1 MIHVENQEILNK
13 ILQRLD
19 SMDAGFDSMDK
30 RFDGIDIRLDSM
42 DKKFDAVDARLGS
55 MDTRISTSIDNQ
67 ETFQKEVKN
76 EFSEL
81 KENQQKQFNI
91 LNDKIS
97 LLTKQANG
105 AVNTLSDK
113 IDIANERL
121 DKNTVNKFE
130 LEFLSEKVHSI
141 EKQLYVLKQQ

>member
-1 MIHVENQEILNK
+1 MENQEILNK

-19 SMDAGFDSMDK
+19 SMDAGFDLMDK

-42 DKKFDAVDARLGS
+42 DKKFDATDARLDS
-55 MDTRISTSIDNQ
+55 MDTRISTSIENQ
-67 ETFQKEVKN
+67 EIFQKEVKN

-97 LLTKQANG
+97 LLTKQSNE

-113 IDIANERL
+113 IDITNERL

-130 LEFLSEKVHSI
+130 VDFLSEKVHSI

>member
-13 ILQRLD
+13 ILQKLD

-30 RFDGIDIRLDSM
+30 
-42 DKKFDAVDARLGS
+42 KFDAVDARFDTMDKKFDATDARLDS
-55 MDTRISTSIDNQ
+55 VDTRISTSIDNQ

-81 KENQQKQFNI
+81 KENQQKQFDI

-113 IDIANERL
+113 RL

-130 LEFLSEKVHSI
+130 VDFLSEKVHSI

>member
-19 SMDAGFDSMDK
+19 SMDAGFDLMDK

-42 DKKFDAVDARLGS
+42 DKKFDATDARLDS
-55 MDTRISTSIDNQ
+55 MDNRISTSIENQ
-67 ETFQKEVKN
+67 EIFQKEVKN

-97 LLTKQANG
+97 LLTKQSNE

-113 IDIANERL
+113 RL

-130 LEFLSEKVHSI
+130 VDFLSEKVHSI